1 MRLDQRKSWNREYR
15 MRGNL
20 WRGEL
25 KEKDI
30 FDDILVPGMTLDNGC
45 GTGKGTPVTEN
56 LIGLD
61 FSVFALSL
69 YRGKTKVLGD
79 MVQLPFKSNSF
90 SNILFIHSLD
100 HLSTKERSQALE
112 EAGRVLNEDGRVIIR
127 VFSRLDFR
135 YGKGQETEEA
145 TFLRGNRIQTHYFQR
160 DELSSSDLFKVSKIF
175 DINYEINIQNKRFN
189 RREFIIILVK
199 CKSKNIQ

>member
-1 MRLDQRKSWNREYR
+1 MRL
-15 MRGNL
+15 GH
-20 WRGEL
+20 
-25 KEKDI
+25 I
-30 FDDILVPGMTLDNGC
+30 VNGC
-45 GTGKGTPVTEN
+45 GTGKGTPVIEN

-69 YRGKTKVLGD
+69 YRGKIKVLGD

-100 HLSTKERSQALE
+100 HLSAEERSQALE

-145 TFLRGNRIQTHYFQR
+145 TFLRGNRIQTHYFQM
-160 DELSSSDLFKVSKIF
+160 SKIERSPRAF
-175 DINYEINIQNKRFN
+175 PP
-189 RREFIIILVK
+189 REVPPK
-199 CKSKNIQ
+199 PCKPSAQTCLPNEVL

>member
-1 MRLDQRKSWNREYR
+1 MRHDQRKSWNREYR

-45 GTGKGTPVTEN
+45 GTGKGAPVIEN

-69 YRGKTKVLGD
+69 YRGKIKVLGD

-100 HLSTKERSQALE
+100 HLSAKERSQALE

-135 YGKGQETEEA
+135 
-145 TFLRGNRIQTHYFQR
+145 
-160 DELSSSDLFKVSKIF
+160 
-175 DINYEINIQNKRFN
+175 
-189 RREFIIILVK
+189 
-199 CKSKNIQ
+199 